1 MRKRASRPLCPK
13 HKTSLVL
20 RKNVKSGQVSLACI
34 QCDVEAHG
42 GGQRDIDLVRSVMQK
57 TPDEAN

>member
-1 MRKRASRPLCPK
+1 MRKRANRPLCPK
-13 HKTSLVL
+13 HKIPLVL
-20 RKNVKSGQVSLACI
+20 RKNVKSGEVSLACI

-42 GGQRDIDLVRSVMQK
+42 GGQSDIDLVRTVMEK